1 MIGKGKMNVLVEP
14 SFDMENTVS
23 NLQGFYEEFMDKL
36 GDAFDK
42 AETKLLW
49 QVAQELGVNE
59 ECALKY
65 VEDYLDINVEVI
77 YPNGMMGTPCFN
89 LVATPKPVE
98 EILDNEDKHFGW
110 ECEKQLLED
119 RLNEEK

>member
-1 MIGKGKMNVLVEP
+1 MMGKGKMNVLVEP
-14 SFDMENTVS
+14 SFDMETHVS

-36 GDAFDK
+36 GDAFAK

-49 QVAQELGVNE
+49 QVAQELGVSE

-89 LVATPKPVE
+89 LVATPKPVG

-110 ECEKQLLED
+110 ECEKQLLGD
-119 RLNEEK
+119 RLNE